1 MKEGAVKNRHRLLK
15 NTWENR
21 GLLIMALP
29 ALALI
34 FMFNYM
40 PMAGLVVAFK
50 NYNFM
55 DGIWNSDWVGLRNF
69 SFLFVSKELT
79 VRIVRNTVLYW
90 LLFTAVG
97 TVCSVALAIMINQCS
112 NAILGKLSQTVM
124 IFPTFISWIAVSFV
138 VKAVLDGE
146 NGMLNRFIESLGGE
160 AVQWYAESS
169 KWPVILLIVNLWK
182 SAGYN
187 SVIYLSALS
196 GMDASL
202 FEAADLDGA
211 SKWQQIRYI
220 TLPMLTSM
228 VCINILLGLGGIMH
242 SNTGLFYQVTRNI
255 GLLYPTTQTIDS
267 YVMATL
273 TSGSNEFGLTSAI
286 TFFQSIIG
294 CILVILTNWFVRSK
308 EEENALF

>member
-1 MKEGAVKNRHRLLK
+1 MKGTAAKRKTGLLK

-21 GLLIMALP
+21 GLLLMALP
-29 ALALI
+29 AVILI
-34 FMFNYM
+34 FMFNYL

-55 DGIWNSDWVGLRNF
+55 DGIWNSEWVGLRNF
-69 SFLFVSKELT
+69 SFLFVSKDITIRL
-79 VRIVRNTVLYW
+79 IRNTVLYW
-90 LLFTAVG
+90 LLFTAIG
-97 TVCSVALAIMINQCS
+97 TACSVAIAIMINNCK
-112 NAILGKLSQTVM
+112 NAVLGKLSQTVM

-138 VKAVLDGE
+138 VKAILDGE
-146 NGMLNRFIESLGGE
+146 NGMLNHIIANFGGE
-160 AVQWYAESS
+160 IVQWYAEPE
-169 KWPVILLIVNLWK
+169 KWPVILLITNLWK
-182 SAGYN
+182 TMGYN

-202 FEAADLDGA
+202 FEAAELDGA

-220 TLPMLTSM
+220 TIPMLTSM
-228 VCINILLGLGGIMH
+228 ICINLLLSLGGIMH

-267 YVMATL
+267 YVMTTL
-273 TSGSNEFGLTSAI
+273 MGGSNEFGLTSAI

-294 CILVILTNWFVRSK
+294 CVLVVVTNWIVRSK